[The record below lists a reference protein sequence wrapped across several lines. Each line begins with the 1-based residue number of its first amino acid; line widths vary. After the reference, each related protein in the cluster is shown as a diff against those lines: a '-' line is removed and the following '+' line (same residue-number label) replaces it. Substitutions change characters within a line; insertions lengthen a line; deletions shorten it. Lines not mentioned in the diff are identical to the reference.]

1 MRREEVFVGIMKLLK
16 PAIHKVFQ
24 DRSGT
29 IWLAVDH
36 QGRPAN
42 VPLESRA
49 FEDLVTLASMV
60 PEPHVPCS
68 SRVVKDVRRSIRL
81 LVQGNQHTVDLY
93 SRFGSIEG
101 ELLFDLADADGTVIQ
116 IDERGWR
123 PTSLPTS
130 PFIRTEDQ
138 ASLPFPNPGGD
149 FTEISRFLP
158 LIEDVDRI
166 LIQTF
171 LPTVPFDQYERPF
184 LVVYGPRWSGKTTT
198 TRMWRNLVN
207 PMKVDS
213 YDAPSN
219 KRDLVV
225 ILAQD
230 PFPLFDNVNE
240 SFSLGLQSI
249 LSGAATGYGHKE
261 RQLFTNFGSATL
273 QFRRTM
279 IINGLRVPV
288 TAEDI
293 VSRCLLVPFDGS
305 FAAGEVDKSSLEEEF
320 DRQKANLFGGML
332 DVITAAL
339 KVLPTV
345 APIPSG
351 LSRFR
356 DWARLALACAEVM
369 GVSRNDFIEVLDV
382 VKQRQNRYVTSITT
396 VCEAALR
403 LMEQRSA
410 WEGTATEL
418 LGELE
423 GIARKARLDMT
434 RWPKSVEQL
443 GTILNNV
450 RKEMEAEGVGLER
463 NRMGK
468 SRDRIIKLTRIPSTR
483 SEGRGRLRAIGGRTN
498 DRPDPQ

>member
-16 PAIHKVFQ
+16 PVINKVVK
-24 DRSGT
+24 DTSGT
-29 IWLAVDH
+29 IWLVMDR
-36 QGRPAN
+36 QGKPQN
-42 VPLESRA
+42 VPLESQA
-49 FEDLVTLASMV
+49 FEDIVTWASMV

-68 SRVVKDVRRSIRL
+68 SGVVKDVRRALRVV
-81 LVQGNQHTVDLY
+81 VQGNQEVLDLCT
-93 SRFGSIEG
+93 RFGLIEG
-101 ELLFDLADADGTVIQ
+101 KLLFDLADADGTVIQ

-123 PTSLPTS
+123 PASLPTS

-138 ASLPFPNPGGD
+138 ASLPFPNRGGD

-166 LIQTF
+166 LVQTF

-184 LVVYGPRWSGKTTT
+184 LVVFGPRWSGKTTA

-225 ILAQD
+225 ILSQD

-273 QFRRTM
+273 RFRRTM
-279 IINGLRVPV
+279 IINGLKVPL

-305 FAAGEVDKSSLEEEF
+305 FSAGEVDKSSLEEEF
-320 DRQKANLFGGML
+320 DKQWANLFGGML
-332 DVITAAL
+332 DVISAAL

-351 LSRFR
+351 LFRFR

-369 GVSRNDFIEVLDV
+369 GISRDDFLDVLDI
-382 VKQRQNRYVTSITT
+382 VKKRQDRYVTTSTA
-396 VCEAALR
+396 VCDAILR
-403 LMEQRSA
+403 LMQQRPV

-423 GIARKARLDMT
+423 GIARKARLDLT
-434 RWPKSVEQL
+434 RWPKSAEQL
-443 GTILNNV
+443 GQLLNNV
-450 RKEMEAEGVGLER
+450 KREMESEGVRAER
-463 NRMGK
+463 NRVGK
-468 SRDRIIKLTRIPSTR
+468 YRDRLIKLTRVPVTR
-483 SEGRGRLRAIGGRTN
+483 RGGQRRGLKLLGR
-498 DRPDPQ
+498 